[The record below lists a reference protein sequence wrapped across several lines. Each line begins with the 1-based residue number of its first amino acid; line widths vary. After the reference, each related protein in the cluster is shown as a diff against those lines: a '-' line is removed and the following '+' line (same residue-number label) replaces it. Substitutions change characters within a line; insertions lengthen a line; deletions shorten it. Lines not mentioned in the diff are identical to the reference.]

1 LKAIKI
7 VKDPEAFQLL
17 ADDTRRQIN
26 HLLRAKEMAV
36 SQIASELNLTAQA
49 IYHHIRKMKAAGLI
63 EVSREERVGHF
74 IETYYRSAAE
84 VFQFQLGEGAEG
96 CCQVEQIKEAL
107 VGLNKIGLISKPAP
121 ETVSRVVEIMMRLER
136 IYGRNKHAEEI
147 TEFSGA
153 DILVKQ
159 TMMEFSRMLN
169 QTNTDVKEL
178 DALHSELRDI
188 LASMAVSKKAKAK
201 SA

>member
-1 LKAIKI
+1 LKVIKI
-7 VKDPEAFQLL
+7 IKDPEAFQLL
-17 ADDTRRQIN
+17 ADDTRRRIN

-36 SQIASELNLTAQA
+36 SQIAGELGLTAQA

-84 VFQFQLGEGAEG
+84 VFYFQLGEGGDG
-96 CCQVEQIKEAL
+96 CYQEEQIKEAL
-107 VGLNKIGLISKPAP
+107 EGLHKIGLISKADPG
-121 ETVSRVVEIMMRLER
+121 TGSRVVEIMMRLER
-136 IYGRNKHAEEI
+136 INGRNKYIDEI

-159 TMMEFSRMLN
+159 TMMEFSRMLC
-169 QTNTDVKEL
+169 QTDAEVKEL
-178 DALHSELRDI
+178 DGLHRELRGI
-188 LASMAVSKKAKAK
+188 LVAISTPRKARAK

>member
-1 LKAIKI
+1 MKAIMV

-17 ADDTRRQIN
+17 ADDTRRRIN

-36 SQIASELNLTAQA
+36 SQIADELDLTAQA

-84 VFQFQLGEGAEG
+84 VFHFQLGEGGDG
-96 CCQVEQIKEAL
+96 CCQEAQIKEAL
-107 VGLNKIGLISKPAP
+107 EGLHKIGLISKPGQD
-121 ETVSRVVEIMMRLER
+121 TVSRVVEIMIRLER
-136 IYGRNKHAEEI
+136 IYGRNKYVDEI

-159 TMMEFSRMLN
+159 TMMEFSRMLC
-169 QTNTDVKEL
+169 QTSTDVKEL
-178 DALHSELRDI
+178 DALHCELRDI
-188 LASMAVSKKAKAK
+188 LAAISASKKAKAK
-201 SA
+201 SV

>member
-1 LKAIKI
+1 LKAIMI

-36 SQIASELNLTAQA
+36 SQIAAELNLTAQA

-63 EVSREERVGHF
+63 EISREERVGHF

-96 CCQVEQIKEAL
+96 CCQEEQIKEAID
-107 VGLNKIGLISKPAP
+107 GLHKIGLISKTSP
-121 ETVSRVVEIMMRLER
+121 ETTSRIVEIMMRLER
-136 IYGRNKHAEEI
+136 IYGRNKHVDEI

-159 TMMEFSRMLN
+159 TMMEFSRMLG
-169 QTNTDVKEL
+169 QTSADVKEL
-178 DALHSELRDI
+178 DALHCELRDI
-188 LASMAVSKKAKAK
+188 LASMAVPKKGKAK